1 MNGSQ
6 LKVFLG
12 AVAPTL
18 LGLGGSSLTNLGVIP
33 NLVVMGRYQADLA
46 ALWLVAGLGI
56 SLLVASTWAGQRWME
71 RRVSSALAEEREGQ
85 AADRRRFLRRLDH
98 ELKNPLTTICLG
110 IANLQSSSQLQ
121 ADEVSSLERIAHQM
135 QRLHGLVED
144 LRRLAELDEAHLE
157 RTRTSLPEILEES
170 LSLAQS
176 TPEWAARAV
185 NMKLQQVPWPVAH
198 VWGDRDLLVVAFRNL
213 VENALKFTAVSDE
226 IEIRAAEDGWHAVV
240 EVADTGPGIA
250 PDELPHIFD
259 ELFRGQNARELPGS
273 GLGLALAKRIVSLHG
288 GRIDVRSRIDQG
300 TVVRVSLPLAE
311 A

>member
-1 MNGSQ
+1 MNGSR
-6 LKVFLG
+6 LG
-12 AVAPTL
+12 VLLGTVVPTL
-18 LGLGGSSLTNLGVIP
+18 FGLGGSGLTRLGVIP
-33 NLVVMGRYQADLA
+33 NLVLMGRYHADLE
-46 ALWLVAGLGI
+46 ALWLVAGL
-56 SLLVASTWAGQRWME
+56 SVSFLVASAWAGQRWTE
-71 RRVSSALAEEREGQ
+71 QRVSGALAEEREGQ
-85 AADRRRFLRRLDH
+85 ALDRRRFLRRLDH
-98 ELKNPLTTICLG
+98 ELKNPLTTIGLG

-144 LRRLAELDEAHLE
+144 LRRLAELDEAHLD

-170 LSLAQS
+170 VLLAQS
-176 TPEWAARAV
+176 TPEWAARAID
-185 NMKLQQVPWPVAH
+185 MKLQQVPWPVAH

-213 VENALKFTAVSDE
+213 VENALKFTAADDQVE
-226 IEIRAAEDGWHAVV
+226 VRAADDGRHAVV

-273 GLGLALAKRIVSLHG
+273 GLGLALVKRIVSLHG
-288 GRIDVRSRIDQG
+288 GRIDVRSRMGQG
-300 TVVRVSLPLAE
+300 TVVRVSVPLAE

>member
-1 MNGSQ
+1 MNGNR
-6 LKVFLG
+6 LG
-12 AVAPTL
+12 LLFGAIVPTL
-18 LGLGGSSLTNLGVIP
+18 FGLGGSGLTRLGVMP
-33 NLVVMGRYQADLA
+33 NLVLMGRYQADLA
-46 ALWLVAGLGI
+46 ALWLVAGLGV
-56 SLLVASTWAGQRWME
+56 SVVMAGAWAGQRWMK
-71 RRVSSALAEEREGQ
+71 RRVSDALTEERAGQ

-98 ELKNPLTTICLG
+98 ELKNPLTTMCLG
-110 IANLQSSSQLQ
+110 IANLQNSGRLQ

-157 RTRTSLPEILEES
+157 RARTGLPEIIEEAVV
-170 LSLAQS
+170 LAQS
-176 TPEWAARAV
+176 APAWAERPV
-185 NMKLQQVPWPVAH
+185 DTKLQQIPWPVAH

-213 VENALKFTAVSDE
+213 VENALKFTAADDRV
-226 IEIRAAEDGWHAVV
+226 EIRAADDGRHAVV

-259 ELFRGQNARELPGS
+259 ELFRGRNARELPGS
-273 GLGLALAKRIVSLHG
+273 GLGLALARRIVSLHG
-288 GRIDVRSRIDQG
+288 GQIDVRSRMGEG

>member
-1 MNGSQ
+1 MNGIRLS
-6 LKVFLG
+6 FFFG

-18 LGLGGSSLTNLGVIP
+18 FGLGGSGLTRLGVIP
-33 NLVVMGRYQADLA
+33 NLVLMGRYQADLA
-46 ALWLVAGLGI
+46 ALWLVAGLSV
-56 SLLVASTWAGQRWME
+56 SLVVASAWAGQRWME
-71 RRVSSALAEEREGQ
+71 RRVCSALAEEREGQ

-110 IANLQSSSQLQ
+110 IANLQGSGQLQ
-121 ADEVSSLERIAHQM
+121 ADEISSLERIAHQM

-144 LRRLAELDEAHLE
+144 LRRLAELDEAHLD

-170 LSLAQS
+170 VLLAQS

-185 NMKLQQVPWPVAH
+185 AMKLQQVPWPVAH

-213 VENALKFTAVSDE
+213 VENALKFTAVDDQVE
-226 IEIRAAEDGWHAVV
+226 VRAVDDGRHAVV

-259 ELFRGQNARELPGS
+259 ELFRGRNARELPGS
-273 GLGLALAKRIVSLHG
+273 GLGLALVRRIVALHG